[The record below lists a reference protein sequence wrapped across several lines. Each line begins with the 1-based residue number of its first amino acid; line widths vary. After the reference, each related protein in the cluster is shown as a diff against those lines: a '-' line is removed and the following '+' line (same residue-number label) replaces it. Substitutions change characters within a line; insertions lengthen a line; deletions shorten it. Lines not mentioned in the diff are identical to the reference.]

1 MFTNNTEWLDLRTSK
16 GKVPS
21 ASLTILQAELD
32 CVQKKLRELK
42 EQQVY
47 QRTSYSVAAIDTEVF
62 RMETGLSTK
71 SVLQIV
77 FNYTLRFTD
86 NNNYYYGKVN
96 SIKLEDQVFI
106 KLMKLRQNYTNL
118 YLAQLFCIKPDD
130 SKIEAILNLPLPQ
143 NKKDV
148 ECLLGMVTCLGKFIS
163 NMST

>member
-1 MFTNNTEWLDLRTSK
+1 M
-16 GKVPS
+16 
-21 ASLTILQAELD
+21 
-32 CVQKKLRELK
+32 
-42 EQQVY
+42 
-47 QRTSYSVAAIDTEVF
+47 AAIDTEVF

-77 FNYTLRFTD
+77 FNYTLRFT
-86 NNNYYYGKVN
+86 NNINYYYGKVN
-96 SIKLEDQVFI
+96 SIKLEDQIFI
-106 KLMKLRQNYTNL
+106 KLIKLRQNYSNL

-148 ECLLGMVTCLGKFIS
+148 ECLLGMVTCLSKFIS